1 MRTIPT
7 STSPFVAL
15 ALAAALLGSCGQSEP
30 EFAPERGG
38 QAVTTE
44 QPAPEATPREQAT
57 PAPSRA
63 EPEPEPTPVPSP
75 TPVAADDTPDDGRI
89 PDHVRERP
97 LVEDTGSRSS
107 LGRTRDT
114 AKDLRNTL
122 QGGLE
127 TSPLAITNR
136 EDEYVQIA
144 NVHWDLPEG
153 WRIAV
158 PQDPGVLEEIV
169 VPSNTYGS
177 GRILFMRSD
186 RTYDEH
192 VRDWEGRMLDEVG
205 NPTVAIS
212 HAYDAG
218 DYAGQVFTMR
228 GTYVADGR
236 EHPFFMIGM
245 IGIDLE
251 DGTSVTG
258 VYIAPEDTQLE
269 NRAKWEQFLDS
280 VTIK

>member
-1 MRTIPT
+1 MTTTPH
-7 STSPFVAL
+7 SVSPFAAL
-15 ALAAALLGSCGQSEP
+15 ALAAAFLGSCGQSEP

-38 QAVTTE
+38 RAVATE
-44 QPAPEATPREQAT
+44 QPAAEDATQPSAD
-57 PAPSRA
+57 PAPSRD
-63 EPEPEPTPVPSP
+63 EPATEPEPTPVA
-75 TPVAADDTPDDGRI
+75 TDDGRI

-97 LVEDTGSRSS
+97 LVEDLGSRSS
-107 LGRTRDT
+107 LGRTRDS
-114 AKDLRNTL
+114 AKDLRNSL
-122 QGGLE
+122 QGGLD
-127 TSPLAITNR
+127 TSPLAITSR

-144 NVHWDLPEG
+144 NIHWDLPEG

-158 PQDPGVLEEIV
+158 PQDPDVLEEVV
-169 VPSNTYGS
+169 VPSATYGS

-186 RTYDEH
+186 GSYDEQ
-192 VRDWEGRMLDEVG
+192 VRDWEGRMLDGVG
-205 NPTVAIS
+205 SPVDAIS
-212 HAYDAG
+212 DPYDAG
-218 DYAGQVFTMR
+218 DYAGQAFTMR

-236 EHPFFMIGM
+236 EHPFFMIAI

-280 VTIK
+280 VKIK